1 MFTSI
6 HSFPSM
12 GVTIMCCPI
21 QQLKAQGPFTGEAVG
36 GIPLLVRH
44 LLLHRVHL
52 DEAVLSL
59 QALHWPS
66 HRHLLVVAA
75 KGKSC
80 AHFELCRFLERKGCQ
95 CDIPITIYIY
105 IYIHIYIYIYI
116 YIYCIYIYII
126 QLYRAP
132 RVLETYHSPAGV
144 FSLLHVALTHLKLT
158 EISFFSSW
166 NSSSHS

>member
-95 CDIPITIYIY
+95 CDIPIT
-105 IYIHIYIYIYI
+105 
-116 YIYCIYIYII
+116 
-126 QLYRAP
+126 L
-132 RVLETYHSPAGV
+132 
-144 FSLLHVALTHLKLT
+144 VAELRCLSAEDPGH
-158 EISFFSSW
+158 FD
-166 NSSSHS
+166 H